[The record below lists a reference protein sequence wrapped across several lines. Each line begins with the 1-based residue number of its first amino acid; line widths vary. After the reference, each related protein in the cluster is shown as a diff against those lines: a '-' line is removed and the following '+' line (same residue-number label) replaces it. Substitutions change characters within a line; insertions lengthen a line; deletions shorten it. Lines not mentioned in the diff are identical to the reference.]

1 LTYKNG
7 NLNYKFGL
15 YAGNEA
21 YGLYLTPLLGI
32 YYKSPNNAFEFT
44 ALIPGLMLILVLP
57 HTRIGLDYKGILKLL
72 NNYNENSDVN
82 LH

>member
-1 LTYKNG
+1 LA
-7 NLNYKFGL
+7 

-32 YYKSPNNAFEFT
+32 YYKSPNIAEYT
-44 ALIPGLMLILVLP
+44 ALIPGLFDANIGITS
-57 HTRIGLDYKGILKLL
+57 HTRIGLDYKGNSETFKYVTKLRC
-72 NNYNENSDVN
+72 Y